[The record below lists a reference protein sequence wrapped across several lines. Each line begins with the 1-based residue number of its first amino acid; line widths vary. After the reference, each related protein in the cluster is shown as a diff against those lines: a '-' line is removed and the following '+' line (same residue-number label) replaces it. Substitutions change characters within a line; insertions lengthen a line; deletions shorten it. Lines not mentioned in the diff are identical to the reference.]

1 MMAEAGM
8 RGRGNATRAGLDPA
22 PLREFVQGMTRLVDD
37 AAGDERQIRRQ
48 GTTHLERLLG
58 SERWLDERFTRAG
71 DDGYRQYLLYGDPLE
86 RFSVVSFVWGPSQS
100 TPVHDHTVWGLVG
113 IYSGAETS
121 TRYEW
126 NEDGS
131 LKRGETDLL
140 EPGAVDFV
148 SPDAGDIHQVANAYG
163 DRTSISIHVYG
174 ANIGRVSRHV
184 YNEAT
189 GEPRQ
194 FVSGYALDVLPSL
207 W

>member
-1 MMAEAGM
+1 M
-8 RGRGNATRAGLDPA
+8 RGRGRATRAGIDPA
-22 PLREFVQGMTRLVDD
+22 PLREFVQDMTRLVE
-37 AAGDERQIRRQ
+37 AAADDERQLHRQ
-48 GTTHLERLLG
+48 GTEHLQRLLG
-58 SERWLDERFTRAG
+58 SGGWLDERFTRAG
-71 DDGYRQYLLYGDPLE
+71 GDGYRQYLLYGDPLE
-86 RFSVVSFVWGPSQS
+86 RFSVVSFVWGPGQS

-113 IYSGAETS
+113 MLDGAETS
-121 TRYEW
+121 TRYRW
-126 NEDGS
+126 NDEGT

-140 EPGAVDFV
+140 EPGMVDFV

-184 YNEAT
+184 FNEAS
-189 GEPRQ
+189 GESRR